1 MILTDA
7 GFKTAL
13 DGKVVGSAY
22 LHTHPHTYT
31 LSLFLEGGSTIY
43 KE

>member
-13 DGKVVGSAY
+13 DGRVYVLGNIPRTIHRSMVAIF
-22 LHTHPHTYT
+22 
-31 LSLFLEGGSTIY
+31 LSM
-43 KE
+43 

>member
-1 MILTDA
+1 MVLTDA

-13 DGKVVGSAY
+13 DGKVGSGY
-22 LHTHPHTYT
+22 LHVHIANT
-31 LSLFLEGGSTIY
+31 LSLFLEGGSTAD